1 MQNNQPELQQ
11 VNPSFPNLCLYL
23 CDAALMCW
31 PQKVQSSAEVWRI
44 FFQELTV
51 ICDDSKWD
59 YLIWTS
65 GLLLAGRPADLDLQA
80 AENMMTARVCGV
92 WPLSRLIDYIH
103 V

>member
-1 MQNNQPELQQ
+1 MLTSEG
-11 VNPSFPNLCLYL
+11 
-23 CDAALMCW
+23 
-31 PQKVQSSAEVWRI
+31 AEQRRGLTH

-92 WPLSRLIDYIH
+92 
-103 V
+103 